1 MSKSRLSKSTFIR
14 GLQCEKSLYLYKHH
28 YKLKDP
34 TPSSLQAVFDQGTN
48 IGLLAQKLF
57 INGVDASPENHFK
70 MIESVEKTLE
80 FINKGETIIYEAA
93 FLFDDVLAALDILVK
108 DKDGWKAYEVKSS
121 AKVSATYVKD
131 AAIQYYTIT
140 NSGIDLKD
148 ISIVHINNQYTKDGE
163 LDIHQLFTI
172 ESVYNQ
178 VLEFLPQIPNEV
190 RRLKD
195 VIESSEIP
203 QIDIGL
209 HCTDP
214 YDCDFKG
221 TCWKHVPD
229 YSVFDIA
236 NLRNKKK
243 FDLYNQGLMSLD
255 QIDLRE
261 TSLNANQVLQ
271 VESEVNGTTHIETDQ
286 IRGFVKELSYP
297 LYFLDFETIN
307 PAVPIYDGSKPY
319 QQLVFQYSLHIQE
332 TPRSELKHR
341 EYLADPNKDP
351 RIGFI
356 EQLINDCGTIGD
368 VLVYNISFERGKLN
382 DLAEVFPIYS
392 NALKDIVIRL
402 KDLMI
407 PFQKKWYYTPEMK
420 GSYSIKF
427 VLPALVPELSYDE
440 LEIGGNVTFNE
451 PSGKSNTYQ
460 YITKQVLTEVYP
472 VDTYSNNEEVKI
484 LKYRIVGTKRSGF
497 KVFLITNSK
506 DGAWRYIV
514 DTEQSLIANEIKS
527 NILSREEAIAKLKE
541 AKDLLDLEMMSQEE
555 YDKIKAELTPIIM
568 GKN

>member
-80 FINKGETIIYEAA
+80 FINKGENIIYEAA

-440 LEIGGNVTFNE
+440 LEIKEGGTA
-451 PSGKSNTYQ
+451 SNTF
-460 YITKQVLTEVYP
+460 LTMVNGSFKGDKAKVRRQLLEYCKL
-472 VDTYSNNEEVKI
+472 DTYAMVKI
-484 LKYRIVGTKRSGF
+484 LERLK
-497 KVFLITNSK
+497 KV
-506 DGAWRYIV
+506 
-514 DTEQSLIANEIKS
+514 
-527 NILSREEAIAKLKE
+527 
-541 AKDLLDLEMMSQEE
+541 
-555 YDKIKAELTPIIM
+555 
-568 GKN
+568 